1 MKLVVNDPLFNQDDK
16 YFLSHEEAL
25 DNGMMK
31 SVRYIEIL
39 KDKGSLNPADNHFLR
54 RFVN

>member
-16 YFLSHEEAL
+16 YFLSNEEAF

-31 SVRYIEIL
+31 SVRYVEIL
-39 KDKGSLNPADNHFLR
+39 KEMGPLNRVDNHFLR